1 MKRIFSLTLAL
12 VLVLTCAVPASAASV
27 PGQYDV
33 VDLLATGF
41 FPDGDLVDTRA
52 ATSYTFSWDVT
63 SSSSIAYVYLN
74 VYAPTAPS
82 SVSLNGVSGTRV
94 YSGAFYQ
101 YKFSMSRV
109 LSSCSVIVRFST
121 SVSRTVSIGYCVGTI
136 SGQEVFTE
144 FNMRS
149 RGYNSASFGSVTS
162 DISIPYTG
170 SFVSTITESLP
181 TSQITNDFELQ
192 FQPVLSAADYATIHL
207 LVPGGQ
213 SPSEDGFRTP
223 WAIDPAFF
231 LGPGWTHTYPLSV
244 ISFDS
249 FYDSTTTVGIGRG
262 CWHYVYTVDVSG
274 YDLSSYNITCA
285 LSVIGVPKSSAP
297 TQYQFKFSVLSS
309 CVGLNPD
316 SGSPFR
322 AFTAWLN
329 TQLSNIKSAVSTL
342 GTTIVSQ
349 FSSLKTSLSGW
360 FSSLESKIQ
369 AVVNPPKSQEQQ
381 EAQDNVDQQVSDM
394 EQFEQSQFGEI
405 QNGTSQLQTDVSA
418 GVNSFVP
425 ALAFIGKYVS
435 AVGAGIQDYIVVF
448 MMPIYL
454 GIFFFICNRASGVTH
469 ISVFRRKGD

>member
-1 MKRIFSLTLAL
+1 MISPFS
-12 VLVLTCAVPASAASV
+12 VHAASV

-41 FPDGDLVDTRA
+41 FPEGDLVVTKSA
-52 ATSYTFSWDVT
+52 STYSFTWDVT
-63 SSSSIAYVYLN
+63 ASSSVAFVYLN
-74 VYAPTAPS
+74 IYAPSVPS
-82 SVSLNGVSGTRV
+82 SVTFNGITGTRV

-101 YKFSMSRV
+101 YKFSVSKV
-109 LSSCSVIVRFST
+109 LSTCTVKVNFSST
-121 SVSRTVSIGYCVGTI
+121 ASRTVSIGYAVGTV
-136 SGQEVFTE
+136 SGQAVFDIFTVKSKGV
-144 FNMRS
+144 N
-149 RGYNSASFGSVTS
+149 ASSYTIV
-162 DISIPYTG
+162 DNAKIPYTG
-170 SFVSTITESLP
+170 LYSSNV
-181 TSQITNDFELQ
+181 TSDLVPAQISCKFELV
-192 FQPVLSAADYATIHL
+192 FKSPLASADYATFHL
-207 LVPGGQ
+207 IVPSVASAPSV
-213 SPSEDGFRTP
+213 SPVSVLPFFEEP
-223 WAIDPAFF
+223 SFF
-231 LGPGWTHTYPLSV
+231 LGTSASHTYPLDIISV
-244 ISFDS
+244 ESYHDP
-249 FYDSTTTVGIGRG
+249 VRG
-262 CWHYVYTVDVSG
+262 LGSVSSAWHYVVTVDVSG
-274 YDLSSYNITCA
+274 YKLDSLDIVCDFSIFGIKKGDTTSYSFGFE
-285 LSVIGVPKSSAP
+285 L
-297 TQYQFKFSVLSS
+297 LSS

-322 AFTAWLN
+322 AFIPWLN
-329 TQLSNIKSAVSTL
+329 NRFTDVKSWFNSLGSTIS
-342 GTTIVSQ
+342 TQ

-381 EAQDNVDQQVSDM
+381 DAQDNVDQQVSDM